1 MEYGKMTGAL
11 KTHFWES
18 LLMKIRRLLVPLLF
32 LALFGGF
39 WAFGTPL
46 SAGPLD
52 KVVEFYTSP
61 FPNPPKVPIDVGTVV
76 NLAETG
82 DIVIE
87 NNRAFPQWAVMIGM
101 LVPNTRYVHG
111 GMVVKGHVLKR
122 INTLFGK
129 KIGARKG
136 FTVYRKQKEQE
147 TRDGKP
153 VTVWRWKAQPEIHYG
168 RAYVI
173 TPEVV
178 EKETDSRVVALDL
191 GDYLVDPGFG
201 YPTKH
206 IKLLRPKICE
216 QRALDK
222 VANYLGYHLLKRTP
236 YDMGFDIKENEIA
249 IKRSST
255 GETEYDISIMPVP
268 LYCTE
273 LILRALREGGLDV
286 EPTFIN
292 QKAAAVARFIP
303 GLPKMVSEK
312 LRAPFITAD
321 CFLPRVQVLYQN
333 EAPPSVGEILKTM
346 GPGKSKTTC
355 DHLARKLA
363 GQAANTQRL
372 ASPAR

>member
-1 MEYGKMTGAL
+1 
-11 KTHFWES
+11 
-18 LLMKIRRLLVPLLF
+18 MKIRSLLAPLLC
-32 LALFGGF
+32 LALVGWFC
-39 WAFGTPL
+39 APQAPL
-46 SAGPLD
+46 FAGPMD

-61 FPNPPKVPIDVGTVV
+61 FPNPPKVSIEVGTVIQ
-76 NLAETG
+76 LADTG

-101 LVPNTRYVHG
+101 LVPNTRFVHG
-111 GMVVKGHVLKR
+111 GMIVKGHVLKR
-122 INTLFGK
+122 INTMFGR

-147 TRDGKP
+147 TREGKS
-153 VTVWRWKAQPEIHYG
+153 VVVWRWKAQKEIHYG

-178 EKETDSRVVALDL
+178 EKETESRVVALDL

-206 IKLLRPKICE
+206 IKLLRPKIGD

-222 VANYLGYHLLKRTP
+222 VANYLGYHLLKQTP
-236 YDMGFDIKENEIA
+236 YDMGFDIKENEVA
-249 IKRSST
+249 LKRSPT
-255 GETEYDISIMPVP
+255 GETEFDISIMPVP

-286 EPTFIN
+286 EPTYIN

-321 CFLPRVQVLYQN
+321 CFLPRTQVLYQN
-333 EAPPSVGEILKTM
+333 VAPPSAVEILKTM
-346 GPGKSKTTC
+346 GPGKSKTMC
-355 DHLARKLA
+355 DNLARKLD
-363 GQAANTQRL
+363 GQAAHTQRV
-372 ASPAR
+372 AKPSR